1 MKAERLR
8 QMIDNLAVMPGM
20 AGCALVEIEAGMVW
34 HGAGEI
40 REIAQY
46 AEAASDYWR
55 LSDRLNRHFS
65 ILGPLSVALMVHA
78 HGRITMLPCGKG
90 MIMVG
95 ITMDKVPV
103 DWAAWQKQV
112 SDLSAVVDSL

>member
-1 MKAERLR
+1 MKSQRLR
-8 QMIDNLAVMPGM
+8 QAIDDLAAMPGM
-20 AGCALVEIEAGMVW
+20 AGCAVVEIATGMVW

-40 REIAQY
+40 REIAEY

-65 ILGPLSVALMVHA
+65 LLGPLSVALMVHA
-78 HGRITMLPCGKG
+78 NGRITMLPCGTG

-95 ITMDKVPV
+95 ITMDKALV
-103 DWAAWQKQV
+103 DWAAWQKKV
-112 SDLSAVVDSL
+112 SELSSLVDSL